1 MDLNTTIIELNRV
14 GKTVATRLSK
24 LGLDTVHDL
33 LFCFPF
39 RYEDYTKVTLIDDL
53 KAGEKVNICGQIELI
68 DNKRA
73 RRRRM
78 YITEALVSDESESIK
93 VIWFN
98 QPFIGKTLK
107 VGDKVS
113 LAGKVDEEYGIMT
126 MVSPVYEKIGQGG
139 IHTTGMVP
147 IYHLT
152 ENITQKQLRFL
163 IKQIIDLA
171 RNVEDSLPTAMKNN
185 VGLMDSSEAIL
196 KIHFPKNIKEADEA
210 RKRLAFEELF
220 LMQLKSQIIKKER
233 IETKAD
239 VIEFKEKDTREFV
252 ESLPFTLTDDQK
264 KASWQILK
272 DLEKDRPMMRLL
284 NGDVG
289 SGKTIV
295 AIIAMLNTALNNK
308 QSVLMVPTEILARQ
322 HFNLISKM
330 LGEFNNTIRVGLLTS
345 NNRLINNKRS
355 FVPSTSSGQTAS
367 APQDDKNK
375 KIGRKEML
383 KIIAGGEVDI
393 IIGTHAL
400 VQKDVSFKNLS
411 FSVIDEQHRFGVKQ
425 RKALMEK
432 SGNKETLPHLL
443 SMTATPIPRSL
454 SLALLGDLDISMI
467 QEKPLNRKPIMTKLV
482 MENKRADAY
491 GFIKKQIE
499 EGRQAFVVCPLIS
512 ESDLLG
518 VKSVEEE
525 FQKLNKKIF
534 PNIPMASLHGKMKPK
549 EKEKIM
555 QDFLDKK
562 YKILVS
568 TSVVE
573 VGVDIV
579 NASIMMIE
587 GAERFGLAQLHQFRG
602 RVGRGEYQSYCLLN
616 TSSLDERALTRLKIL
631 EKINDGFELA
641 QMDLKMR
648 GSGEIYG
655 TTQKGFL
662 GLKIAT
668 LFDYDLMNLAKGEAI
683 KLIGNDPELDRN
695 LGLKKIIEEWQSEA
709 HLE

>member
-1 MDLNTTIIELNRV
+1 
-14 GKTVATRLSK
+14 
-24 LGLDTVHDL
+24 
-33 LFCFPF
+33 
-39 RYEDYTKVTLIDDL
+39 
-53 KAGEKVNICGQIELI
+53 
-68 DNKRA
+68 
-73 RRRRM
+73 M

-93 VIWFN
+93 VVWFN

-107 VGDKVS
+107 VGDQVS
-113 LAGKVDEEYGIMT
+113 LAGKVDDEYGIMT
-126 MVSPVYEKIGQGG
+126 MVSPIYEKISTGG

-163 IKQIIDLA
+163 IKQTIHLA
-171 RNVEDSLPTAMKNN
+171 KDFKDPLPLNILEICELMSLT
-185 VGLMDSSEAIL
+185 EAIS
-196 KIHFPKNIKEADEA
+196 KIHFPKNVREAEDA
-210 RKRLAFEELF
+210 KKRLAFDELF

-233 IETKAD
+233 LEIKAE
-239 VIEFKEKDTREFV
+239 VVEFKEKDTREFV
-252 ESLPFTLTDDQK
+252 ESLPFKLTDDQK
-264 KASWQILK
+264 KSSWQILK

-330 LGEFNNTIRVGLLTS
+330 LVGFNATIRVGLFTA
-345 NNRLINNKRS
+345 NNRILSSDRS
-355 FVPSTSSGQTAS
+355 FVAN
-367 APQDDKNK
+367 APQDDLSAGSRQAKK

-383 KIIAGGEVDI
+383 KIIKDGEVDI

-400 VQKDVSFKNLS
+400 VQKDVCFKNLALA
-411 FSVIDEQHRFGVKQ
+411 VIDEQHRFGVKQ

-432 SGNKETLPHLL
+432 SGDENTFPHLL

-454 SLALLGDLDISMI
+454 SLALFGDLDISMI
-467 QEKPLNRKPIMTKLV
+467 QEKPLDRKKIMTKIV
-482 MENKRADAY
+482 MENKRADVY
-491 GFIKKQIE
+491 GFIKKQIL
-499 EGRQAFVVCPLIS
+499 EGRQVFVICPLIS

-534 PNIPMASLHGKMKPK
+534 PDIAIASLHGKMKPK

-573 VGVDIV
+573 VGVDV
-579 NASIMMIE
+579 PNASIMMIE

-616 TSSLDERALTRLKIL
+616 TTSLDERALTRLKTL

-662 GLKIAT
+662 GFKIAT
-668 LFDYDLMNLAKGEAI
+668 LFDYELMSVAKTEAVR
-683 KLIGNDPELDRN
+683 LIANDPEFKRN
-695 LGLKKIIEEWQSEA
+695 PDLKESLREEV